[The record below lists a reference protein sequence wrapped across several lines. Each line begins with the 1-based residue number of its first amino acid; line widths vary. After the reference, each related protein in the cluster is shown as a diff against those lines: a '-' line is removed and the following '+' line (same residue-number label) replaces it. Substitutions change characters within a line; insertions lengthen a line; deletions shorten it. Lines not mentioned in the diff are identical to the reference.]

1 MKQAI
6 ICVDDEDIILE
17 ALKDQLGPFF
27 ENQYLIETSTTAEEA
42 LEIYEELVENKYEV
56 PVVISDY
63 LMPGMRG
70 DEFLIK
76 VHEKNPH
83 TLKILLTGHAN
94 IDGITNAINR
104 ANLYR
109 YIPKPWDRDD
119 LILTV
124 REAVRSF
131 LQEEEIKKKNEEL
144 LSINENLERLV
155 EERTFDLAQANATKD
170 KFFSIIAHDLKDSFG
185 GLLGFTEVLF
195 TDFDLFP
202 EEDKKSIITSIR
214 QVSEQTYKLLQNL
227 LDWAKIQTGNMP
239 FEPDNFPLIA
249 FISDEFAILEA
260 LAGKKGQ
267 TIEFVHTD
275 ELYVF
280 ADDGMISSVF
290 RNIVGNAVKFSPKG
304 TKIRVTAKSE
314 GDHAIVTVKDNGVGI
329 SEENIGKLFQVSES
343 VKTYGTEKED
353 GTGLGLI
360 LCKEFI
366 TKNGGSISV
375 ESEVG
380 VGTRVSIT
388 IPLNKSH
395 AKMPEK

>member
-42 LEIYEELVENKYEV
+42 LDIYQELKDSGYDI

-76 VHEKNPH
+76 IHDKNPH

-94 IDGITNAINR
+94 IEGITNAINK

-131 LQEEEIKKKNEEL
+131 LQEEEIMQKNIEL
-144 LSINENLERLV
+144 KAINENLEKLV
-155 EERTFDLAQANATKD
+155 AERTSELEQANATKD
-170 KFFSIIAHDLKDSFG
+170 KFFSIIAHDMKDNFG
-185 GLLGFTEVLF
+185 GLLGYAEVLSN
-195 TDFDLFP
+195 DFDRF
-202 EEDKKSIITSIR
+202 EDAERKNMSNVILD
-214 QVSEQTYKLLQNL
+214 VSNQLYKLLQNL
-227 LDWAKIQTGNMP
+227 LEWAKIQTGNMSFNP
-239 FEPDNFPLIA
+239 STFPLAA
-249 FISDEFAILEA
+249 FMHDEFTLLSEYARQ
-260 LAGKKGQ
+260 KQQ
-267 TIEFVHTD
+267 TLTFKPTQEIMVNAD
-275 ELYVF
+275 ESML
-280 ADDGMISSVF
+280 SSVL
-290 RNIVGNAVKFSPKG
+290 RNVVINAVKFTPNNGSIHVSIEK
-304 TKIRVTAKSE
+304 
-314 GDHAIVTVKDNGVGI
+314 KDNKAYIKVSDTGVGI
-329 SEENIGKLFQVSES
+329 SAENLNRLFKVNES
-343 VKTYGTEKED
+343 VKTYGTNQEP

-360 LCKEFI
+360 LCKEFLQRS
-366 TKNGGSISV
+366 GGDI
-375 ESEVG
+375 
-380 VGTRVSIT
+380 SIT
-388 IPLNKSH
+388 SKVGEGTEVVIYVPANLF
-395 AKMPEK
+395 